1 MIDDKTIEQF
11 FAGLND
17 ADKNMLTIEEFKNEV
32 NKRQLNFSENE

>member
-17 ADKNMLTIEEFKNEV
+17 ADRNMLTIEEFKNEV
-32 NKRQLNFSENE
+32 MKRQGRFEDIE